1 MPRDGEKRRE
11 WKLRPGEKEKSTSRY
26 VCFDIFRIECTRRAF
41 TRVKGGAACHHCFS
55 VSTGIVVK
63 RVSSWYIIVEPSSVH
78 RQVQFFWEKK
88 IRSESFFINIFINY
102 SLLLFLSIKLI
113 NVELILIYS
122 WKISDDY
129 INTLCILFVVFIHY
143 LYRPQI

>member
-1 MPRDGEKRRE
+1 MVKNGENGNFGQAKKRKAPLATFASIFSESSARVALLHVSREALPVITVFPFPRESLLNVY
-11 WKLRPGEKEKSTSRY
+11 LR
-26 VCFDIFRIECTRRAF
+26 DILQWS
-41 TRVKGGAACHHCFS
+41 HL
-55 VSTGIVVK
+55 VSTGK
-63 RVSSWYIIVEPSSVH
+63 CSFSG
-78 RQVQFFWEKK
+78 KK
-88 IRSESFFINIFINY
+88 KFAQSFFINIFINY